1 MTQMEVSYMD
11 EITQVKNR
19 FRLEQWTQLIKDYQS
34 SGMTVKAWCELNG
47 VKQQSYYYWLK
58 KIRKATCDQLPA
70 TITQTENPQ
79 PIEFAELK
87 ISPSSHIQGSVMIHL
102 PYASVEVAEGTS
114 KETIEAVLMALK
126 NIC

>member
-1 MTQMEVSYMD
+1 MD

-34 SGMTVKAWCELNG
+34 SDMTVKAWCEQNG

-58 KIRKATCDQLPA
+58 KIRKAACGHLPA
-70 TITQTENPQ
+70 TQTQVKHSTPT
-79 PIEFAELK
+79 EFAKLQVTPPNHVQAAV
-87 ISPSSHIQGSVMIHL
+87 IIHL

-114 KETIEAVLMALK
+114 RETIEAVLVALK

>member
-1 MTQMEVSYMD
+1 MD
-11 EITQVKNR
+11 EITQVKNH

-47 VKQQSYYYWLK
+47 VKQNSYYYWLK
-58 KIRKATCDQLPA
+58 KIRKVACDQLPA
-70 TITQTENPQ
+70 VLTQTECSKPT
-79 PIEFAELK
+79 EFAELK
-87 ISPSSHIQGSVMIHL
+87 VSSSHNQGSVMIHL
-102 PYASVEVAEGTS
+102 PYANVEVAEGTS

>member
-1 MTQMEVSYMD
+1 MD

-47 VKQQSYYYWLK
+47 VKQNSYYYWLK
-58 KIRKATCDQLPA
+58 KIRKATCDQLP
-70 TITQTENPQ
+70 TVLTQTGCPK
-79 PIEFAELK
+79 PTEFAELK
-87 ISPSSHIQGSVMIHL
+87 VSSSSHIQGSVMIHL
-102 PYASVEVAEGTS
+102 PYANVEVAEGTS
-114 KETIEAVLMALK
+114 KETIEAVLTALK